1 MVRKYIE
8 YQLKKMWVEWCDSC
22 GHGFKVDAEA
32 INMQATKTKVT
43 RIGRLLGR
51 KPKVITENIKPEPS
65 ACPVC
70 GKPDNVTVIKLKD
83 DKVEVIVGSD

>member
-1 MVRKYIE
+1 MDKFE
-8 YQLKKMWVEWCDSC
+8 KKWVEWCDSC

-32 INMQATKTKVT
+32 INVQASVSKVG
-43 RIGRLLGR
+43 RIAKFLGR

-70 GKPDNVTVIKLKD
+70 GKPDNVTVIKLQE
-83 DKVEVIVGSD
+83 DKVYVQPADRN